1 MRPSAPTILPFA
13 PALSAFRPPR
23 HAEQFRCA
31 AIQGS
36 DAYQPPPRRS
46 KKGTRAAQRPFPPP
60 WTAACF
66 IVRDV
71 NRQALAY
78 VNFEEEP
85 GRRAAARLPAREP
98 PTSLSRRSCC
108 ARRSLRVTRLFCP
121 CCYLQFP
128 FLFGFGVN
136 ALSRLSCMARRG
148 KRRPWRRR
156 ILGVPARERPLCPV

>member
-13 PALSAFRPPR
+13 PALSAFQPPR
-23 HAEQFRCA
+23 HASSSA
-31 AIQGS
+31 ALLFKGAMHTSRHRAAQ
-36 DAYQPPPRRS
+36 RR
-46 KKGTRAAQRPFPPP
+46 GTRAAQRPFPPP

-98 PTSLSRRSCC
+98 PTSLSRWSCC

-156 ILGVPARERPLCPV
+156 ILGVPARERRLRPV